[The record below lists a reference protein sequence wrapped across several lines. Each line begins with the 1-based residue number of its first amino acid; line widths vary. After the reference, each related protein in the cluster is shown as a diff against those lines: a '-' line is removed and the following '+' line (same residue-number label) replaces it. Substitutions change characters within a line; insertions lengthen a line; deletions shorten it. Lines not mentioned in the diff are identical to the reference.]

1 MTVYVDKT
9 HKKFKNVIDDP
20 DYNHICMEDLSQCGL
35 KGYSNFGFCD
45 FDLGSEKNVQ
55 QEFIDKLT
63 SLSFKMQVEIDNLL
77 LKEWHSERINFYDDY
92 QDFISYYDE
101 DDFTPAELQEE
112 YLSALKDGERDT
124 LASDF
129 EEINGVNAIDVVFDY
144 LKENLPNFKYWYITG
159 YQQGEFSYVWTF
171 DKHDEKLLELENF
184 AKIMPR
190 DQDTFKETFEDYL
203 QTVLYGTFVA
213 ITDCDENGDSTEEQ
227 LDNAEEVAD
236 LYIGGGDDPFVSDEC
251 VDEYMKKHYQMDKAE
266 IIVTYA

>member
-35 KGYSNFGFCD
+35 KGYSDLGFYD

-77 LKEWHSERINFYDDY
+77 LKEWHLERFDFYDDY

-101 DDFTPAELQEE
+101 DDFTPTELQEE

-129 EEINGVNAIDVVFDY
+129 EEINDANAIDVVFDY
-144 LKENLPNFKYWYITG
+144 LKENLPNFTYWYITG
-159 YQQGEFSYVWTF
+159 YQQGEFCYVWTF
-171 DKHDEKLLELENF
+171 NKHDENLLELENF

-203 QTVLYGTFVA
+203 ETVLYGTFVT

-227 LDNAEEVAD
+227 QDNAEEVAD
-236 LYIGGGDDPFVSDEC
+236 LYIGGDDPFASDEY
-251 VDEYMKKHYQMDKAE
+251 VDEYMKKHYQMDHAE
-266 IIVTYA
+266 VIVTYA